1 MCNRCITTYKI
12 VGPKDAIMDLWNALE
27 SINVNTH
34 SIELKCLAKYYKIDY
49 EGEGLNV
56 CGYICK
62 AENNS
67 DASNDC
73 YQLSID
79 TNSACCGWYE
89 LFDAI
94 NKEKWDSKMSSTI
107 SVEKEQVPIVDLLR
121 EYNKNPENQRLKAL
135 YNSKTI
141 FDIIGK
147 GRNETAHSSFLNWLL
162 TNETL
167 RSSCYENP
175 LIGLLDCLMSRI
187 AKQYG
192 HCTDSYANIEVISHA
207 LLSRTLNIS
216 NIQGY
221 VEVPIKDIVI
231 DGKKAEIESDNS
243 GKGDA
248 IDIFITCD
256 VEGIGDIK
264 KFEFVIENKIGTKE
278 GKEKNVNSEVEY
290 DRLTQTQRY
299 YYASNKK
306 DIDDK
311 TYQFFVFLSPASE
324 SDIEKHI
331 EAFKTPT
338 DINKMCKSEH
348 FICINYQDIYED
360 VLCPLLENAQ
370 LSNREESI
378 IREYVRV
385 MSVPTRFRKDDA
397 ADKKAEKT
405 GVGTSIIL
413 AISKEE
419 RELLFKY
426 WDNNERLIYSALE
439 AYENEENAIKHDWTR
454 FVDINEKLY
463 TKPECIQFIYD
474 CYSERW
480 NKDEAFKRQEQY
492 AYYIKDFR
500 KLFAVQKNNDTF
512 ILKLQT
518 KNEAKPLKI
527 ELTKKPTEPL
537 MCAVKK
543 IMGEDFSLDSDNW
556 ETQII
561 EKFCTEAQKLPCYE
575 VFNGRIKRPIK
586 ECRDFIDE
594 QGMVIS
600 SNSKLDEIFGRCLGM
615 GFLKVKELDYQVD
628 KYQSVLATFWHIN
641 KLLIMSSARVMSES
655 ERLSSETRKFIR
667 ESYTEMSARNN
678 TSYEITWDNNVERG
692 RALAIYKWFAQTLI
706 WNSKTGPKN
715 INNINDNFKTILKAQ
730 CNKKDFLSDEQKG
743 DSWRNLDFPMWSTQ
757 GSGKSGY
764 YLNIAGYPDSFK
776 KLLEYLSKEGKTEGY
791 TIREI

>member
-1 MCNRCITTYKI
+1 MK
-12 VGPKDAIMDLWNALE
+12 LWKALE
-27 SINVNTH
+27 SINVNTQ
-34 SIELKCLAKYYKIDY
+34 SIELKYLAKHFEIDY

-67 DASNDC
+67 DADNDC

-79 TNSACCGWYE
+79 TDSACCGWNE

-94 NKEKWDSKMSSTI
+94 NETLDNKMSSTI

-231 DGKKAEIESDNS
+231 DGKKDEIESDNS

-278 GKEKNVNSEVEY
+278 GKEKNANSEVEY

-306 DIDDK
+306 GIDDK

-331 EAFKTPT
+331 EAFKTST
-338 DINKMCKSEH
+338 DVNKMCKSEH

-397 ADKKAEKT
+397 ADTKAEKT

-426 WDNNERLIYSALE
+426 WDNNECLIYSALE
-439 AYENEENAIKHDWTR
+439 AYENEEEEDVKKHNWTR
-454 FVDINEKLY
+454 FVDKNKKLY
-463 TKPECIQFIYD
+463 TKPDCIQFVYD
-474 CYSERW
+474 CYSDMW
-480 NKDEAFKRQEQY
+480 NKDEAFKRREQY
-492 AYYIKDFR
+492 AYYLRDFR
-500 KLFAVQKNNDTF
+500 KLFVVKKNNDTF
-512 ILKLQT
+512 VLKLQT
-518 KNEAKPLKI
+518 KCETNPLKI
-527 ELTKKPTEPL
+527 ELKKTPTPAL
-537 MCAVKK
+537 LDTIRKT
-543 IMGEDFSLDSDNW
+543 MGEDFSIDADADNEW
-556 ETQII
+556 TNKIN
-561 EKFCTEAQKLPCYE
+561 EKFCIQAQKLACYE
-575 VFNGRIKRPIK
+575 VFNGKIKRCIK
-586 ECRDFIDE
+586 NCYDFIDE
-594 QGMVIS
+594 QGVVIS
-600 SNSKLDEIFGRCLGM
+600 TNAKLDEIFSRCLGL
-615 GFLKVKELDYQVD
+615 GFIKVKELDYQVD

-655 ERLSSETRKFIR
+655 EKLSSETRDFIR
-667 ESYTEMSARNN
+667 DSYKKISARGN
-678 TSYEITWDNNVERG
+678 TSYEITWDSNVERG

-706 WNSKTGPKN
+706 WNSKKGPKN
-715 INNINDNFKTILKAQ
+715 IININDNFKTILKAQ
-730 CNKKDFLSDEQKG
+730 HNKKDFLSDVQKG
-743 DSWRNLDFPMWSTQ
+743 DSWRNLDFPMWCTQ
-757 GSGKSGY
+757 GSGESGY
-764 YLNIAGYPDSFK
+764 YLNISGYTDSFK
-776 KLLEYLSKEGKTEGY
+776 KLLEYLSKEGKAEGY